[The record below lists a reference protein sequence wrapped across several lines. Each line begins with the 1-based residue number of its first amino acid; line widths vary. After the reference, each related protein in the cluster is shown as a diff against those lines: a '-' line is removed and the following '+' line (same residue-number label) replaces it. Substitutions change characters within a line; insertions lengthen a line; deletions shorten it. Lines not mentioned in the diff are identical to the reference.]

1 MTLALVPFQHH
12 AVMKWTNVHDSSPPS
27 KINEIR
33 TPSVPPGTV
42 LKIRFLEARQ
52 RLSRGVTAIRKCG
65 LRATFHCRLP
75 QGPAGEIPL
84 ESALGGTC
92 LVTPENHSGVT
103 ICYTYRVFSAECYDV
118 ILSYRDKRTRSFA
131 EGKRVKAFGGIALG
145 GDHGAHSNSSG
156 RASCRAA

>member
-84 ESALGGTC
+84 ESVLGGTY

-103 ICYTYRVFSAECYDV
+103 ICYTYRVFSAE
-118 ILSYRDKRTRSFA
+118 
-131 EGKRVKAFGGIALG
+131 GKRVKAFGGIALG
-145 GDHGAHSNSSG
+145 GDHGAYSNSSG